1 MAGHILFA
9 LSVFQWLY
17 LQPVDAPKEQGGQDN
32 GDDLRDRDGPPYH
45 GKPEKPGEQVGN
57 RKDDYKLSGNR
68 YDQAVHAVSKRLEDG
83 ANDDAVACEQELR
96 LMIRSAGTPMDSMF
110 SEASNRFLSRN
121 PEQVWKMISL

>member
-1 MAGHILFA
+1 MAGYILFA

-32 GDDLRDRDGPPYH
+32 GDDLRDRDGPPHH

-83 ANDDAVACEQELR
+83 ANDDAVACEQEAKADDPKR
-96 LMIRSAGTPMDSMF
+96 GHADGQHRSEEHT
-110 SEASNRFLSRN
+110 SELQSQR
-121 PEQVWKMISL
+121 